1 VEKALIIRSIIVS
14 LSCLVFPAICFNSD
28 DYAAWAIR
36 SKSGSWT
43 KLTESAVKKTNLPT
57 AKPHDV
63 SRFCPRYKKLGRP
76 GRVKFWVALVSAVA
90 DAESSFEP
98 KATSRPIFSPYR
110 MTPAISR
117 GLLQLDKESAG
128 HKKYKCSIVDDIALY
143 NPVTNLTCGVKI
155 LAIWVDTDN
164 AISTYRD
171 DRKPQGGGKYWG
183 TLRQSNRSF
192 RNILSYTRELQFCRK
207 QA

>member
-1 VEKALIIRSIIVS
+1 M
-14 LSCLVFPAICFNSD
+14 CFGSD

-43 KLTESAVKKTNLPT
+43 RLTESAVRKTTLPT
-57 AKPHDV
+57 ARPHDA
-63 SRFCPRYKKLGRP
+63 SHFCPLYKKLGRSD
-76 GRVKFWVALVSAVA
+76 RVKFWVALVSAVA
-90 DAESSFEP
+90 GAESSFEP
-98 KATSRPIFSPYR
+98 KATSRRVFSPSR

-128 HKKYKCSIVDDIALY
+128 HKKYKCSIVHDIALY
-143 NPVTNLTCGVKI
+143 DPVTNLTCGVKI

-164 AISTYRD
+164 AIATYKSDQR
-171 DRKPQGGGKYWG
+171 PQGGGKYWG
-183 TLRQSNRSF
+183 TLRQSNHSF

-207 QA
+207 QG